1 MDGEYAAGTRHTGD
15 ERVGPGGPGGGFSP
29 VEEAVAGLGKL
40 ADKPVEEHPA
50 VLSEIHARLG
60 EILGEAGQGDDPG
73 PA

>member
-1 MDGEYAAGTRHTGD
+1 MDGEYAAGTRHTG
-15 ERVGPGGPGGGFSP
+15 FAP
-29 VEEAVAGLGKL
+29 VDEAVEGLAGL

-50 VLSEIHARLG
+50 VLSEVHARLA

>member
-1 MDGEYAAGTRHTGD
+1 MDGEYPAGTRHTGD
-15 ERVGPGGPGGGFSP
+15 ERVDHGGQGGGFPP
-29 VEEAVAGLGKL
+29 VEEVVARLAGL

-50 VLSEIHARLG
+50 VLSEVHTRLG